1 MVRFTDGGGDD
12 TAVAASDL
20 APVIELFPGSSA
32 SSASPSSLVDTR
44 SEDEVCEAAENQL
57 LRKLRSRSL
66 SVAEA
71 RAVLRDHEISE
82 HHVEELIEKF
92 ERLSYLD
99 DTVLA
104 EHLVYMGAERKG
116 QGRGA
121 IAQTLSKRGIARDVA
136 EEVLSTLGD
145 DEAER
150 ALEFARSRASRMS
163 SLEDDVALRRLHG
176 QLARRGFGGH
186 VAMTAARTALDEL
199 RRASSG
205 VRFS

>member
-1 MVRFTDGGGDD
+1 MVRFVDGGGGD
-12 TAVAASDL
+12 AAIADEDL
-20 APVIELFPGSSA
+20 APVIELFPGSQP
-32 SSASPSSLVDTR
+32 SPVDTP
-44 SEDEVCEAAENQL
+44 SESAACEAAENQL

-66 SVAEA
+66 SVSEA
-71 RAVLRDHEISE
+71 RGVLRDHELSD

-99 DTVLA
+99 DAALA

-136 EEVLSTLGD
+136 EEVLGALGD

-163 SLEDDVALRRLHG
+163 SLENDVALRRLHG

-186 VAMTAARTALDEL
+186 IAMTAARTALEEV
-199 RRASSG
+199 RRTSSG